1 MPQAGP
7 GAAPA
12 APLSAERLGAA
23 LRGEAAA
30 TSAPRTMW
38 TDVRVVAATGSTNED
53 VLAQAAGGVPEG
65 LVIAAEAQTAGK
77 GRLGRTWQAQP
88 GSALTFSVLLRP
100 DRVPPSARGWVPLLA
115 GVATVR
121 ALRQETGVDA
131 GLKWPNDVLAGGRK
145 LAGILAEQSGDAIVV
160 GIGINV
166 LGREHEMPVATATS
180 LELSGAASTD
190 RTDLLAAILR
200 QLEHWYLRWRET
212 AAGDPAASGLRE
224 EYLSLCTTIGRPVRV
239 LLPAGRVLAGTAAD
253 VDGAGQ
259 LLVEP
264 VTEAPG
270 AIGPPGSDVPGLP
283 AAGQAGRGWVAV
295 SAGDVIHVR

>member
-1 MPQAGP
+1 M
-7 GAAPA
+7 
-12 APLSAERLGAA
+12 
-23 LRGEAAA
+23 
-30 TSAPRTMW
+30 
-38 TDVRVVAATGSTNED
+38 
-53 VLAQAAGGVPEG
+53 
-65 LVIAAEAQTAGK
+65 
-77 GRLGRTWQAQP
+77 
-88 GSALTFSVLLRP
+88 
-100 DRVPPSARGWVPLLA
+100 
-115 GVATVR
+115 
-121 ALRQETGVDA
+121 
-131 GLKWPNDVLAGGRK
+131 
-145 LAGILAEQSGDAIVV
+145 
-160 GIGINV
+160 
-166 LGREHEMPVATATS
+166 S

-264 VTEAPG
+264 ATAAPG
-270 AIGPPGSDVPGLP
+270 ATGAPGSDVPGLP